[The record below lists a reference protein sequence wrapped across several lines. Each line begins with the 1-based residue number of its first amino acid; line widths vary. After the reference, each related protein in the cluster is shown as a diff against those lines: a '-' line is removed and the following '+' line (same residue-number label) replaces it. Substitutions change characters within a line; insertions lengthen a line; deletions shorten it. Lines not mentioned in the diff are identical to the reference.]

1 MNMVKVEV
9 GNSPLI
15 CHYGE
20 C

>member
-15 CHYGE
+15 CHYSE